1 MSETELEASVSLP
14 SGFGVEKVSAHAAA
28 EKTAIWTGQRA
39 SSVVQ
44 WFAGVMKMER
54 KHRLRVCV
62 EVGVRRCGI
71 PASLRIT
78 VGNIADGVTRG
89 LDRPGRAASCPVA
102 IN

>member
-44 WFAGVMKMER
+44 WFAGLMKMER
-54 KHRLRVCV
+54 RHRLRVCV
-62 EVGVRRCGI
+62 EVGVRRCGH
-71 PASLRIT
+71 PG
-78 VGNIADGVTRG
+78 VFADYLLATS
-89 LDRPGRAASCPVA
+89 PME
-102 IN
+102 